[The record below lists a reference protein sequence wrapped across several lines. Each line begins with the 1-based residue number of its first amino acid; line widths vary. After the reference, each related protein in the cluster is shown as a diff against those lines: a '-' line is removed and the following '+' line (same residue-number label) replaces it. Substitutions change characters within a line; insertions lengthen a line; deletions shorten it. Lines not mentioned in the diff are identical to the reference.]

1 MLDKSICDCNQSTRN
16 LLRDEGILDY
26 DDLRAGERHKFKA
39 TLQVR
44 KNNIPLTS
52 CITEEC
58 TVSCYR
64 ANGRGD
70 ARIWITKV
78 KQYAE
83 AGDVLEIKAVYD
95 DCIQQGWVYV
105 RLRSAEA

>member
-1 MLDKSICDCNQSTRN
+1 MLDKSICDCNKSVRD

-26 DDLRAGERHKFKA
+26 DDLEAGDRHKFKA
-39 TLQVR
+39 TLMGNTHVPSL
-44 KNNIPLTS
+44 KIA
-52 CITEEC
+52 CD
-58 TVSCYR
+58 VSCYR

-83 AGDVLEIKAVYD
+83 AGDVLELKVIKGD
-95 DCIQQGWVYV
+95 VYV
-105 RLRSAEA
+105 RLRSAES

>member
-1 MLDKSICDCNQSTRN
+1 MLEKSICDCNKSVRD
-16 LLRDEGILDY
+16 LLRDEGIIDY
-26 DDLRAGERHKFKA
+26 DDLEAGDRHKFKA

-44 KNNIPLTS
+44 GRK
-52 CITEEC
+52 EEC
-58 TVSCYR
+58 DVSCYR

-83 AGDVLEIKAVYD
+83 AGDVLEIKA
-95 DCIQQGWVYV
+95 CHCEVYV
-105 RLRSAEA
+105 RLRRAKA

>member
-1 MLDKSICDCNQSTRN
+1 MLVKSICDCNKSVRD
-16 LLRDEGILDY
+16 LLRDAGIIDY
-26 DDLRAGERHKFKA
+26 DELEAGGRHKFKA

-44 KNNIPLTS
+44 GHK
-52 CITEEC
+52 EEC
-58 TVSCYR
+58 DVSCYR

-83 AGDVLEIKAVYD
+83 AGDVLEIKAGYD
-95 DCIQQGWVYV
+95 EIHV
-105 RLRSAEA
+105 RLRKTKA

>member
-1 MLDKSICDCNQSTRN
+1 MLDKSICDCTQATRE

-26 DDLRAGERHKFKA
+26 DDLDAGERHKFKA

-44 KNNIPLTS
+44 GHK
-52 CITEEC
+52 EEC
-58 TVSCYR
+58 EVSCYR

-83 AGDVLEIKAVYD
+83 AGDVLEIKA
-95 DCIQQGWVYV
+95 GFHEVYV
-105 RLRSAEA
+105 QLRRAKA

>member
-1 MLDKSICDCNQSTRN
+1 MLEKSICDCNKSVRD

-26 DDLRAGERHKFKA
+26 DDLEAGDRHKFKA

-44 KNNIPLTS
+44 GHKED
-52 CITEEC
+52 CD
-58 TVSCYR
+58 VSCYR

-83 AGDVLEIKAVYD
+83 AGDVLEIKAGYDEVY
-95 DCIQQGWVYV
+95 IK
-105 RLRSAEA
+105 LRGAKV